1 VLRVVVTAL
10 VVAGLA
16 LSGYLMFR
24 QAQVASGVVVP
35 MDLCGELPGGGCD
48 DALRSPL
55 SMQLGISLSGWGLL
69 YYGTL
74 LCLLAMQG
82 GLGEGFRLEAAV
94 IGGVLTWLAAAASLA
109 LVALMALGR
118 APWCIFC
125 ISVHAINF
133 TLAAA
138 WRRGLRV
145 RRGEML
151 AAARSAVR
159 FVRSGQTGA
168 GDLHWRLTAL
178 LVPALVAV
186 ALYQWAYIRQQAQ
199 QSAAP
204 PFDPG
209 KVLAEFEATP
219 RREIPVD
226 ATDPT
231 RGPDGAPLRLV
242 VFSDFQCPIC
252 RRFAEFLREATAR
265 RGDQLQVI
273 YKHWPLGRECNPSL
287 SRDLHP
293 HACRAARMAQAAH
306 RRNKFWCYHDTLT
319 ALPPA
324 EKNIETAADA
334 CGLNVAETTAL
345 ADQESIREEI
355 AADVALGRELGVNG
369 TPTVFLN
376 GRRVRDFRLEAMEL
390 LFDRELRRAGKSLG
404 TSNSQK
410 VVTSLRE
417 S

>member
-16 LSGYLMFR
+16 VSVYLMFR
-24 QAQVASGVVVP
+24 QAQVASGGAGP
-35 MDLCGELPGGGCD
+35 LDLCGEMLGGGCD

-55 SMQLGISLSGWGLL
+55 STQLGISLSGWGLL

-74 LCLLAMQG
+74 LCLLTMQG

-94 IGGVLTWLAAAASLA
+94 IGGVLTWLAAAVSVA
-109 LVALMALGR
+109 LVASMALGR
-118 APWCIFC
+118 APWCILC
-125 ISVHAINF
+125 LGVHAINF

-151 AAARSAVR
+151 AAARSAVH
-159 FVRSGQTGA
+159 FLCSGQTGA

-209 KVLAEFEATP
+209 KVLAEFEAMP
-219 RREIPVD
+219 RQRIPVD

-231 RGPDGAPLRLV
+231 RGPDGAPLRLI
-242 VFSDFQCPIC
+242 VFSDFRCPIC
-252 RRFAEFLREATAR
+252 RRFAEFLREATSR
-265 RGDQLQVI
+265 RGDQLQVV

-293 HACRAARMAQAAH
+293 LACQAARVAQAAH
-306 RRNKFWCYHDTLT
+306 RRKKFWCYHDTLT
-319 ALPPA
+319 ALPAA
-324 EKNIETAADA
+324 ERSIEMAAAA
-334 CGLNVAETTAL
+334 CELDVKEINAL
-345 ADQESIREEI
+345 ADQASIRNKI

-376 GRRVRDFRLEAMEL
+376 GRRVRDFRIEALEF
-390 LFDRELRRAGKSLG
+390 LFDQELRRAGRSPEIL
-404 TSNSQK
+404 NSQE